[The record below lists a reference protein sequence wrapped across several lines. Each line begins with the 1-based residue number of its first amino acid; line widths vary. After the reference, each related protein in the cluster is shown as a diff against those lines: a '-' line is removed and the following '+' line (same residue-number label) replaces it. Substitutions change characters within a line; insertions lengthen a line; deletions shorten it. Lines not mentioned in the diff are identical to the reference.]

1 MKVGFACGVFDLFHA
16 GHVLMLKECKE
27 HCDHLIV
34 AVNRA
39 ENISGDINPGKNQ
52 PVFSLEERKLVI
64 ANSRY
69 VDEVMEYNSEEELYD
84 IMKSKKIDV
93 RFLGD
98 DYQGKSI
105 TGSDLNIPLHYIN
118 RSHGYSTTNAID
130 KILKTRRST
139 K

>member
-1 MKVGFACGVFDLFHA
+1 MKVGFACGVFDIFHA

-34 AVNRA
+34 AINRA
-39 ENISGDINPGKNQ
+39 ENISGDINPGKNK
-52 PVFSLEERKLVI
+52 PVFSLEERKMVI

-84 IMKSKKIDV
+84 IMKTKKIDV

-98 DYQGKSI
+98 DYQGRSI
-105 TGSDLNIPLHYIN
+105 TGSDLNIPLHYID